1 MKKNVLVMALV
12 LLSVN
17 AAQATNMVVSS
28 TVELVMS
35 PFMTTKETF
44 QDPYGQEYKQLLV
57 VAKDDAA
64 IFIASNGQNRG
75 ARLERALE
83 AVRSVNEK
91 ARTATD
97 MQIAEQILALK

>member
-1 MKKNVLVMALV
+1 MKNVLITVVV
-12 LLSVN
+12 LMSVN

-35 PFMTTKETF
+35 PFMTTRDMST
-44 QDPYGQEYKQLLV
+44 DPSAEEYKQVLV
-57 VAKDDAA
+57 MAKDDAA
-64 IFIASNGQNRG
+64 LFIASNGQNRG

-91 ARTATD
+91 ARSASD
-97 MQIAEQILALK
+97 MQIAEQILSLK